1 MFRAPQSPQRYSTP
15 RITGRVP
22 AVVGPAVEGLVVFII
37 IMSVDQCEAVLD
49 DDLENCTEKRR
60 WLLLCEMGGCDDC

>member
-1 MFRAPQSPQRYSTP
+1 M
-15 RITGRVP
+15 TGRVP

-49 DDLENCTEKRR
+49 DDLKNCTEKRR
-60 WLLLCEMGGCDDC
+60 WLMLCEMGG